1 MVGRPDA
8 RDHRRVV
15 LGEAEAVPPEVGGS
29 LVLLLV
35 APRLPGRGPLERDV
49 PRRRSRVDGVDGVVE
64 PPERGGVVVFHLLRR
79 LLPDAVRPV
88 VAGFVAVPRE
98 RREVHEDDLAWLDDA
113 IGKVAPVG
121 QVLGPEETMTSSTSS
136 MPGIA

>member
-1 MVGRPDA
+1 MVERPDA
-8 RDHRRVV
+8 RDHRLVV

-29 LVLLLV
+29 LILLLV

-64 PPERGGVVVFHLLRR
+64 PAERGGVVVFLLLCR

-88 VAGFVAVPRE
+88 VFGHLAVARALRDV
-98 RREVHEDDLAWLDDA
+98 
-113 IGKVAPVG
+113 
-121 QVLGPEETMTSSTSS
+121 
-136 MPGIA
+136 